1 MRLVPESD
9 GFRVEHSTPLETL
22 LPQLSSCVLALAEL
36 LPADSAALRCVKLQ
50 ATLGTKQLLCC
61 GSVVCWWVGH
71 ERSHEISE
79 VWSMGLRRS
88 CRAARRSRDF
98 VPLGPGLERLE
109 ELRGGLLER
118 LKGVEVLVVMASAKG
133 QRRGVPEGVWKGRS

>member
-71 ERSHEISE
+71 ERSLLRF
-79 VWSMGLRRS
+79 GLWAS
-88 CRAARRSRDF
+88 GGAAKRLD
-98 VPLGPGLERLE
+98 GLETSTFHSAQAWSDWRSSGE
-109 ELRGGLLER
+109 AFWRG
-118 LKGVEVLVVMASAKG
+118 
-133 QRRGVPEGVWKGRS
+133 